1 MKNFENYFAGKVIT
15 DNFSEVYPRL
25 NDFVVSEGDFIES
38 RNGVVKEVLD
48 FTTTI
53 TNPRKRCVGVAH
65 RNMNVFFL
73 IAEAI
78 WIAAGKKDV
87 EWLDIFNSNMK
98 NYSDDGKVFHAPY
111 GYRLRHWGTLAES
124 ADAVNETYEIDQL
137 RQAIKILQNDPASRQ
152 VVMSIW
158 NPDLDL
164 GYKTKDLPCNDMVM
178 LKVRDGK
185 LITTI
190 ANRSN
195 DLHLGLPTNIF
206 QFSFLTELIA
216 ACLNIDLGTQTHHSQ
231 SLHVY
236 TEMND
241 IWKKVRYDSAKGDCK
256 NVYDF
261 KAYRRMD
268 FNFYNSVPTNRWCEI
283 DYYLQVII
291 DNVTAFWKGRDMNFG
306 EIKSLENFSRFLFDC
321 FELLLVYVVYKIEL
335 KGTDRSK
342 NELLKNK
349 IEFIRRL
356 RLWDWDFGFMGMN
369 FFAARMQGDIVLDEE
384 YSCGILGYL

>member
-1 MKNFENYFAGKVIT
+1 MNNFENFFAGKVIT

-25 NDFVVSEGDFIES
+25 NNFVVNEGDFIES

-53 TNPRKRCVGVAH
+53 TNPRKRCVGVAQ
-65 RNMNVFFL
+65 RNMNTFFL

-98 NYSDDGKVFHAPY
+98 NYSDDGNVFHAPY
-111 GYRLRHWGTLAES
+111 GYRLRHWGRVAES
-124 ADAVNETYEIDQL
+124 VAVGQDEMYEIDQVC
-137 RQAIKILQNDPASRQ
+137 QAIKILHNDPDSRQ

-164 GYKTKDLPCNDMVM
+164 GYRTKDLPCNDMVM

-195 DLHLGLPTNIF
+195 DLHLGLTTNIF

-216 ACLNIDLGTQTHHSQ
+216 ACLDIDLGTQTHHSQ

-241 IWKKVRYDSAKGDCK
+241 IWKKVSYDNADCK
-256 NVYDF
+256 NIYDF
-261 KAYRRMD
+261 KTYRKMD
-268 FNFYNSVPTNRWCEI
+268 FNFSNYVPTNRWWEI
-283 DYYLQVII
+283 DYHLQVII
-291 DNVTAFWKGRDMNFG
+291 DNITSFWKGGDMNLK
-306 EIKSLENFSRFLFDC
+306 EIKGLENFSKFLFDC
-321 FELLLVYVVYKIEL
+321 FELLLVYVAYKKEL
-335 KGTDRSK
+335 KNTDWSK

-349 IEFIRRL
+349 IKMIREL
-356 RLWDWDFGFMGMN
+356 RLCDWDFGFMCMN
-369 FFAARMQGDIVLDEE
+369 FFAARMQGNIVLDEE
-384 YSCGILGYL
+384 YSFGILGYL